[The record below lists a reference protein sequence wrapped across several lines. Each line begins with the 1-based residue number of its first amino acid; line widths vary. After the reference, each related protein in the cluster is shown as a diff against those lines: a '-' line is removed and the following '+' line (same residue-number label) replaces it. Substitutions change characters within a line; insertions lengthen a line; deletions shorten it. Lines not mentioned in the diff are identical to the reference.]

1 MAFTAPKVFPAFFLL
16 HTLCSQ
22 DDFLKEF
29 KECAARLTSLSKN
42 GSLNGEREPSIS
54 IVGSSNYTKRS
65 YSLDLEVGTVIL
77 TSDDG
82 LKRQLREERDGL
94 EVYAQNV
101 GIDEFVK
108 TERRVG
114 IHVRVAM
121 WIVGLVGGAL

>member
-1 MAFTAPKVFPAFFLL
+1 M
-16 HTLCSQ
+16 
-22 DDFLKEF
+22 
-29 KECAARLTSLSKN
+29 
-42 GSLNGEREPSIS
+42 SLNGEREPSIS